1 MNMKTQVVYIDKTRV
16 RLFTDSLVA
25 GIGWGIGSVLG
36 ALLLV
41 TFLGMIAS
49 RVQAVPIIGEFV
61 YGIIVEVGKLQ
72 GK

>member
-1 MNMKTQVVYIDKTRV
+1 MKAQAVYLDKTKSK
-16 RLFTDSLVA
+16 LFADNLVA

-36 ALLLV
+36 ALALV
-41 TFLGMIAS
+41 TLLGIIAS
-49 RVQAVPIIGEFV
+49 RVQTVPIIGEFV

>member
-1 MNMKTQVVYIDKTRV
+1 MKAQAVYLDKTKSK
-16 RLFTDSLVA
+16 LFTDNLVA
-25 GIGWGIGSVLG
+25 GIGWGMGTVLG
-36 ALLLV
+36 ALVLV

-49 RVQAVPIIGEFV
+49 KVQTIPIIGEFV